1 MAESG
6 GLKKTLGLA
15 DVYAI
20 STGAMFSSG
29 FFLLPGI
36 AAIESGPSVA
46 LAYLFAGLLIL
57 PAMFSVAELSTAMPR
72 AGGAY
77 YFLDRS
83 MGPLMGTIGGLGT
96 WLALVLKTAFAL
108 LGMGAYLM
116 LFVDVP
122 IKPIAVGLT
131 GAFAIL
137 NIVGAKET
145 SGLQRVLVASLV
157 MILGAWIVQ
166 GVGYWLGHDPVGMI
180 EARMD
185 GQFLENGIDGLF
197 ATVGIVFVSYAGL
210 TKVASVAEE
219 VRDPDRN
226 IPLGMMLS
234 LGTATAIYVVGV
246 GLMTLVLEPEAFHAS
261 YTPVADA
268 GEVIFTWIPK
278 KLGLWLVVIAAT
290 AAFASTGNAGILS
303 SSRYPMAMAR
313 DNLVPPRFGILSKR
327 FGTPVVSV
335 LVTAAMIILLIVAF
349 DIAAVAKLAS
359 AFQLMLFGLICL
371 ALIVMRES
379 RIDYYQPGYRSP
391 FYPWMQIAGMLI
403 PLWLIVEMGWLAVL
417 FTMGVVAGC
426 IGWYLVYANKRTV
439 RHGAVYHVFERL
451 GRQVYRGLD
460 DELRDI
466 VAEKGLDES
475 DPVERLVVEAD
486 VMDIEGEVACAD
498 VMGRVVQRLSDLAD
512 DPEGIEL
519 LRDRL
524 IQSAPSLPVINRFG
538 LAQANVEGLKASRLV
553 IVRATRGIVVPAQR
567 RGATR
572 KLFAMAV
579 LVGPDE
585 DLSLHLRVLA
595 HFGRRVADV
604 DFEGAWFEART
615 EAQLREILLREDRF
629 HHVRVH
635 ADEPS
640 GALIGRQ
647 LKDAKLPR
655 GIIVALLQ
663 RRDGSV
669 FVPGAFDEIHDGDRI
684 TAIGDPDTIREFRHL
699 FDPVCEARL
708 TGQVET
714 VATPA
719 SGSGAGP

>member
-1 MAESG
+1 MAETE

-46 LAYLFAGLLIL
+46 IAYLLAGVLIL
-57 PAMFSVAELSTAMPR
+57 PAMFSVAELATAMPR

-131 GAFAIL
+131 IAFAVL

-145 SGLQRVLVASLV
+145 SGLQRILVASLV
-157 MILGAWIVQ
+157 MILGAWILQ
-166 GVGYWLGHDPVGMI
+166 GVGYWLGHDPAGLI
-180 EARMD
+180 RARMD
-185 GQFLENGIDGLF
+185 GQFLANGLDGLF

-234 LGTATAIYVVGV
+234 LGTATAIYVIGV
-246 GLMTLVLEPEAFHAS
+246 GLMTLVLEPDAFHAS

-268 GEVIFTWIPK
+268 GEVIITWIPK
-278 KLGLWLVVIAAT
+278 NIGLWLIVIAAT

-313 DNLVPPRFGILSKR
+313 DNLVPARFGTLSKR

-335 LVTAAMIILLIVAF
+335 VATAGMIILLIVAF

-391 FYPWMQIAGMLI
+391 WYPWMQIAGMLI
-403 PLWLIVEMGWLAVL
+403 PMWLIVQMGWLAVL
-417 FTMGVVAGC
+417 FTAGVVAGC

-466 VAEKGLDES
+466 VAEKGLEDS
-475 DPVERLVVEAD
+475 DPVERLVVEAE
-486 VMDIEGEVACAD
+486 VMDLAGERACSD
-498 VMGRVVQRLSDLAD
+498 VITDVVRRFSDIAGD
-512 DPEGIEL
+512 EVDA

-524 IQSAPSLPVINRFG
+524 IQGAPALPVIQRFG
-538 LAQANVEGLKASRLV
+538 LAQANIEGLKQSRLV
-553 IVRATRGIVVPAQR
+553 IVRAPDGILVPGQR
-567 RGATR
+567 RGSTR
-572 KLFAMAV
+572 SVFALAV

-604 DFEGAWFEART
+604 DFEGAWLEARS
-615 EAQLREILLREDRF
+615 ESQIKEILLREDRF
-629 HHVRVH
+629 HHVRIH

-640 GALIGRQ
+640 AALIGRQ
-647 LKDAKLPR
+647 LKDAKLPK
-655 GIIVALLQ
+655 GIIIALLQ

-669 FVPGAFDEIHDGDRI
+669 FVPGAFDELHDGDRI
-684 TAIGDPDTIREFRHL
+684 TAIGDPDAIRGFRRM
-699 FDPVCEARL
+699 FDPNAEARL
-708 TGQVET
+708 TGDVPT
-714 VATPA
+714 V
-719 SGSGAGP
+719 S

>member
-1 MAESG
+1 MAETG

-36 AAIESGPSVA
+36 AAIQSGPSVA
-46 LAYLFAGLLIL
+46 LAYLLAGVLIM
-57 PAMFSVAELSTAMPR
+57 PAMFSVAELATAMPR

-131 GAFAIL
+131 ALFALL

-157 MILGAWIVQ
+157 MILGAWVVQ
-166 GVGYWLGHDPVGMI
+166 GLGYMFGQDAGAML
-180 EARMD
+180 EARLS
-185 GQFLENGIDGLF
+185 GQFLENGVDGLF

-234 LGTATAIYVVGV
+234 LATATAIYVIGV
-246 GLMTLVLEPEAFHAS
+246 GLMTLVLEPSAFHAS

-268 GEVIFTWIPK
+268 GEVIITWIPTNI
-278 KLGLWLVVIAAT
+278 GLWLIVIAAT

-313 DNLVPPRFGILSKR
+313 DNLVPSQLGGLSKR
-327 FGTPVVSV
+327 FGTPVLSV
-335 LVTAAMIILLIVAF
+335 LLTSAMIILLIVAF

-403 PLWLIVEMGWLAVL
+403 PIWLIVQMGWLAIL
-417 FTMGVVAGC
+417 FTAGVVAGC
-426 IGWYLVYANKRTV
+426 IGWYLAYANKRTV

-475 DPVERLVVEAD
+475 DPVESLVIEAD
-486 VMDIEGEVACAD
+486 VMDVHGEAACEALMGKVA
-498 VMGRVVQRLSDLAD
+498 QRLADLAED
-512 DPEGIEL
+512 EDALGL
-519 LRDRL
+519 LEDRL
-524 IQSAPSLPVINRFG
+524 VQGAPALPVIARFG
-538 LAQANVEGLKASRLV
+538 LAQATVPGLKASRLLL
-553 IVRATRGIVVPAQR
+553 VRADEGILLPAQG
-567 RGATR
+567 RGQTR
-572 KLFAMAV
+572 HVYAMAV
-579 LVGPDE
+579 LIGPE
-585 DLSLHLRVLA
+585 ADLSLHLRVLA
-595 HFGRRVADV
+595 HFGRHVDDV
-604 DFEGAWFEART
+604 DFEGAWLEARS
-615 EAQLREILLREDRF
+615 ESELKEILLREDRF
-629 HHVRVH
+629 HHLRID
-635 ADEPS
+635 AAEAS
-640 GALIGRQ
+640 GALIGLQ
-647 LKDAKLPR
+647 LKDSNLPK
-655 GIIVALLQ
+655 GVIIALLQ

-669 FVPGAFDEIHDGDRI
+669 FVPGAFDELHNGDRL
-684 TAIGDPDTIREFRHL
+684 TAIGDPDDIRALRRMFEPEG
-699 FDPVCEARL
+699 DARL
-708 TGQVET
+708 
-714 VATPA
+714 
-719 SGSGAGP
+719 SGSVTSAE